1 VTSDQGREMWGED
14 DFGMYRALRES
25 PSSDITS
32 PESSSDVSPGRGLPE
47 GLEYDPVGLKRA
59 LDKIEVELL
68 QEMWDLS

>member
-1 VTSDQGREMWGED
+1 MFGED
-14 DFGMYRALRES
+14 DFGMYRAFRES
-25 PSSDITS
+25 PPREFTS
-32 PESSSDVSPGRGLPE
+32 PDESSSDASPGRGLPE